1 MQSQKIP
8 LYRVIIEEKGCTY
21 PKELTIENCKA
32 SDGCLRQWKERIY
45 ITFKTISGE
54 SSSVTSE
61 MVNA

>member
-32 SDGCLRQWKERIY
+32 SDGCLRQCKEY
-45 ITFKTISGE
+45 ISHLKQFLE
-54 SSSVTSE
+54 NQVP
-61 MVNA
+61 